1 MVHMATYIKNR
12 KIEMSESNDINNF
25 EGIDKVAWKLI
36 SSIYKAGWDSLVV
49 DNHKITLRQ
58 NVSHKFTSQ
67 VNLEKSSKK

>member
-1 MVHMATYIKNR
+1 MATYIKNR
-12 KIEMSESNDINNF
+12 KIEMSESNNINNF

-58 NVSHKFTSQ
+58 NVSHKITSQ